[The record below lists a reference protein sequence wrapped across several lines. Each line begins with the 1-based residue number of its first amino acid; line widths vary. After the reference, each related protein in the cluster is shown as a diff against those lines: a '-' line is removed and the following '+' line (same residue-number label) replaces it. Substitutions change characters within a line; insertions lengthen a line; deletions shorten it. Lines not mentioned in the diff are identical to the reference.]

1 MIDVKSNLGDAH
13 LQKLSATSFIIVE
26 DSMEMLPTNKTQL
39 VILADNVS
47 KFSVQDKVLLGALS
61 TVGTLVILALTLRFL
76 KQPCKDRIQNGQEK
90 TEYDRYCSSSSLED
104 TSSDVSF
111 QTSSSGFSESSGSS
125 SQATQISYCSS
136 ESSLKSENRS
146 ITLSSSLPDLT
157 GKNAKSINLS
167 SPTIFALNTELMPN
181 LSSPS
186 ESLRAERLSEAER
199 DSIKYITY
207 MNTSLSNSFLSLTS
221 SQSTDK
227 PPRDPKNATV
237 EHTYGKYLP
246 KFYKK
251 TNMIKEDK
259 NQNNSV

>member
-1 MIDVKSNLGDAH
+1 MLMLHHNSLT
-13 LQKLSATSFIIVE
+13 LQSTIVTLCLVINYWVLKDRTAEKLSATSFIIVE

-157 GKNAKSINLS
+157 GKNAK
-167 SPTIFALNTELMPN
+167 
-181 LSSPS
+181 
-186 ESLRAERLSEAER
+186 LRAERLSEAER